1 MVFDLK
7 TSLEIILV
15 NTQLPENL
23 GATARG
29 MLNFHIQNLR
39 LVDPHF
45 EMNNEKILPISAG
58 ADHVINKIKV
68 YETFEKSISDL
79 DYIIATTNRERT
91 LKKKKIN
98 FNEILKLIN
107 SNKKIG
113 IIFGPEKSG
122 LNNDH
127 ISLSDYILKIPS
139 NKKFSSIN
147 LSHAVTIVCYEISK
161 SIYRNIKSNNK
172 VYDLAPKKELM
183 NFYKILENRLDEKNF
198 FMVDER
204 KKMTIQKI
212 RNIFSKS
219 LLNINEIKILLGI
232 LKSLEK

>member
-7 TSLEIILV
+7 SSLEIILI

-29 MLNFHIQNLR
+29 MLNFNIENLR
-39 LVDPHF
+39 LVGPHF
-45 EMNNEKILPISAG
+45 EMNNEKILPLSAG
-58 ADHVINKIKV
+58 ADHVIKKIKV
-68 YETFEKSISDL
+68 YENFEKSIEDL

-91 LKKKKIN
+91 LKKKKVN
-98 FNEILKLIN
+98 FNEILKLLN
-107 SNKKIG
+107 SKRKIG
-113 IIFGPEKSG
+113 IVFGPEKSG
-122 LNNDH
+122 LDNDH

-161 SIYRNIKSNNK
+161 IIFRNIKSNDK
-172 VYDLAPKKELM
+172 IYDLAPKKELM
-183 NFYKILENRLDEKNF
+183 NFYKILENKLEEKNF

-204 KKMTIQKI
+204 KKITIQKI